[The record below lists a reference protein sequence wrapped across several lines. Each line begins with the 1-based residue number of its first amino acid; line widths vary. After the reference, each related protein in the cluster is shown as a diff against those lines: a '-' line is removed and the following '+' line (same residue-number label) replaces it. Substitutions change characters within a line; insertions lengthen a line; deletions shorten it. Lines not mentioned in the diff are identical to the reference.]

1 MIFEHEIPEGSN
13 LYFGKSA
20 KLKREFE
27 TEACM
32 ELEAHGF
39 EEIVTP
45 YFTFFEQAGA
55 IKVNDPDNN
64 TLSLRADSSLDVVRL
79 ITKRLG
85 RSTKH
90 KKWFYIQPIF
100 CHPSTEIN
108 QIGAE
113 FMDYDDEASMIAL
126 AAKILSNAD
135 GKFTLQLSSAPLV
148 KIAASESGIDFD
160 HFKTRNIA
168 KLKASKIGWL
178 DVLLAVETVE
188 DAKKA
193 LDISPEKVSMELGK
207 LILTAGSLE
216 AFSVKIDTI
225 YVSSANYYTGIFFRI
240 FDGNDILVKGGAY
253 KTSSKNS
260 FGFAVYT
267 DNVIKKLEMEN
278 Q

>member
-1 MIFEHEIPEGSN
+1 
-13 LYFGKSA
+13 
-20 KLKREFE
+20 
-27 TEACM
+27 
-32 ELEAHGF
+32 
-39 EEIVTP
+39 
-45 YFTFFEQAGA
+45 
-55 IKVNDPDNN
+55 
-64 TLSLRADSSLDVVRL
+64 
-79 ITKRLG
+79 
-85 RSTKH
+85 
-90 KKWFYIQPIF
+90 
-100 CHPSTEIN
+100 
-108 QIGAE
+108 
-113 FMDYDDEASMIAL
+113 MIAL

-148 KIAASESGIDFD
+148 KIAASESGVDFD

-193 LDISPEKVSMELGK
+193 LGILPEKVSMELGK